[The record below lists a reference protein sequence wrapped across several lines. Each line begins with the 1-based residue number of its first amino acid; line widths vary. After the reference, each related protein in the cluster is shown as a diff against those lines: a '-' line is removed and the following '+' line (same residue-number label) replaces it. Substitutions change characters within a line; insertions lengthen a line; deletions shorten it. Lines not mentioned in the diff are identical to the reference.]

1 MHFVYCTL
9 RAIIYSCRYLPQ
21 TLELIMEFKIYD
33 LKHVPEEVKL
43 RLKLLLKSKRIR
55 FYEKSKGRHS
65 NTALWVKNKTQ
76 SIKAQKV
83 INIFEEEWRENARN
97 NKISSRPPK
106 DIRFK
111 IILFVITLILSFFVF
126 SLFL

>member
-1 MHFVYCTL
+1 
-9 RAIIYSCRYLPQ
+9 
-21 TLELIMEFKIYD
+21 MEFKIYD

-43 RLKLLLKSKRIR
+43 RLKLFLKSKRIR

-65 NTALWVKNKTQ
+65 STGLWVKNKMQ

-83 INIFEEEWRENARN
+83 IDTFEEEWRENARN
-97 NKISSRPPK
+97 HKISSQPPK

-111 IILFVITLILSFFVF
+111 IMVFVITLILSFFVF